1 MESVLACQLLG
12 PLTGKAESAILLLI
26 NKGGVMREVLRRAEK
41 FAVLLLMVAA
51 LAITALPQTALAA
64 AGNPSYCDADVDR
77 IMNKNIGTEVPVV
90 LVHGLN
96 TDGTAPVPGVW
107 GSLDNAYSFAAKI
120 NSIPGVAVAHSF
132 GYNTWNWVT
141 APGSGPKLAK
151 TIDCVSQLSTHSGGK
166 GKVVVVG
173 YSMGGLV
180 AREALSKQST
190 DGQRSIASEVGQV
203 ITIATPHEGIVAG
216 ANPTPIFTWFNAGS
230 PELNALP
237 QFPSQTIVHTIAG
250 DVTNVTTD
258 FISGQT
264 TRDHLNTDTLVPVS
278 SAQSGYT
285 SDVNKGG
292 GTKTVTCNKYYGK
305 IFNYTYGNGDAI
317 CEHGQMINKAS
328 NGVQPDTIA
337 TIKKYVTW
345 LNTPPAPESF
355 TAGTITVNFDNRWEN
370 YGYGASGPNEDILGN
385 DTTNGG
391 AALLI
396 INMSSWCND
405 GRTMMECMTQGWV
418 ENPIGPAPAIT
429 VGGRTP
435 DSSVLFGQSG
445 DGSANRMFWCF
456 EAEKVCIDYGTGA
469 HVNLEPSTALRNLL
483 DAATWSN

>member
-1 MESVLACQLLG
+1 MSGALQRIRGLAALM
-12 PLTGKAESAILLLI
+12 
-26 NKGGVMREVLRRAEK
+26 V
-41 FAVLLLMVAA
+41 MVAA
-51 LAITALPQTALAA
+51 LVVTALPQQAVAA
-64 AGNPSYCDADVDR
+64 ASNPSYCDADVPR
-77 IMNKNIGTEVPVV
+77 LTNKNIGNEVPVV

-141 APGSGPKLAK
+141 NPNSGPKLAK
-151 TIDCVSQLSTHSGGK
+151 TIDCISQLSTHNGGK
-166 GKVVVVG
+166 GKVIVVA

-180 AREALSKQST
+180 TREALSHLSS
-190 DGQRSIASEVGQV
+190 DGQRNIKDEVGQV
-203 ITIATPHEGIVAG
+203 ITIATPHEGIVNG

-237 QFPSQTIVHTIAG
+237 RFPSETIVHTIAG

-258 FISGQT
+258 FITAQT
-264 TRDHLNTDTLVPVS
+264 TREHLNTDTLVPVS
-278 SAQSGYT
+278 SAQNGYT
-285 SDVNKGG
+285 SDDSKGG

-305 IFNYTYGNGDAI
+305 IFGYTYSNGSAV
-317 CEHGQMINKAS
+317 CEHGQMISQSS

-345 LNTPPAPESF
+345 LNTPPVTQNSY
-355 TAGTITVNFDNRWEN
+355 TAGTVTVTFDDRWA
-370 YGYGASGPNEDILGN
+370 YAGYGASGPNEDIIGDDGN
-385 DTTNGG
+385 G
-391 AALLI
+391 ALLI
-396 INMSSWCND
+396 MNMASWCND
-405 GRTMMECMTQGWV
+405 GRTMMECLTQDEWTHNQV
-418 ENPIGPAPAIT
+418 GPAPEIT

-435 DSSVLFGQSG
+435 DSSVRFIQGNG
-445 DGSANRMFWCF
+445 TNGNRLFWCF

-469 HVNLEPSTALRNLL
+469 DVYIEPSAALL
-483 DAATWSN
+483 DVLHSATWSN